1 MTSHKVGRHAYGTD
15 MTLRGLPERL
25 LCDNMGIRNPVI
37 LTRYQN
43 ANDMMRVEMTRKCLE
58 KDITGRKERSALC
71 ETFDDDQR
79 RKKLLE
85 MLLEGK
91 IDGDTFK
98 MGVGLLQS

>member
-1 MTSHKVGRHAYGTD
+1 

-43 ANDMMRVEMTRKCLE
+43 ATDIIRVEETRKCLE
-58 KDITGRKERSALC
+58 KDVRRKNKRPNSSTNIE
-71 ETFDDDQR
+71 EDNER

-91 IDGDTFK
+91 IDEDTFK
-98 MGVGLLQS
+98 IGVGLLQV